1 MNTGRQRKAGMR
13 RNPVKNKDGSAL
25 LIAIAIMAVLFM
37 LGLALLLVSF
47 SLHATANREQDAA
60 QCKEIAQTLSRELER
75 EITIKAEDAYK
86 AGAVKKYPFWFYLR
100 ENIWQEDNK
109 WPAYGETDYLN
120 DRAIRRFQPEQRN
133 YTAEDETASKLLAN
147 TYVEV
152 YWTREDKTAQ
162 KGEGTNIVVSAV
174 CSVGNSKSTVTRS
187 YVLGIDDSVSEVN
200 SLSNGEFVPK
210 KSIDTAERWQWD
222 EGDELQEEP

>member
-1 MNTGRQRKAGMR
+1 MNTGRQRKSDMR
-13 RNPVKNKDGSAL
+13 KNPLKSKDGSAL

-60 QCKEIAQTLSRELER
+60 QCREITQTLSRELER

-86 AGAVKKYPFWFYLR
+86 AGAVGKYPFWFYIR

-133 YTAEDETASKLLAN
+133 YITEDEKASELLAN

-162 KGEGTNIVVSAV
+162 KGEGTNLVVSVV
-174 CSVGNSKSTVTRS
+174 CSVGKSKSAVTRT
-187 YVLGIDDSVSEVN
+187 YVLGIDDTVSGTDP
-200 SLSNGEFVPK
+200 LSGGEFVPK
-210 KSIDTAERWQWD
+210 KSIDAAERWQWD